1 MAEYHPDRET
11 LERYS
16 CGGLLPE
23 QSAWIERHLR
33 SGCAVCQRTVD
44 GILATF
50 APAVRTAPDTA
61 WDEEECWRRVFTRL
75 EQRVSLINLERAAAP
90 GLVDEILRLPREERA
105 GHVGHRYRTLAVCE
119 LLIERSFEEGFEDPP
134 RSVEIAELAILLAER
149 LDAEHYGHAVVQD
162 LRARAWAYLG
172 NARRISSDLLGAE
185 QALAHAEA
193 LAEEGS
199 ADPLEE
205 ARLLDLKASL
215 LSDQG
220 WFEKAAETLGV
231 VIDIYEEVRD
241 PHRQGRALIS
251 QGLFLSYAGHPE
263 KTVERIRQGLAL
275 IDPAT
280 ESRLVLMARH
290 NLAWALNDCGR
301 PEEALRHLESFRPC
315 YAEFPNAWTTLRL
328 QWLEGRIAAGLGRL
342 DEAEDRLRDVR
353 QSFVEQG
360 LGYDAS
366 MVTLDLAALYLREG
380 REGRGAE
387 VRKLATE
394 MLPIF
399 LSQDVHRQ
407 ALAALAAFQQAA
419 EMDRVTPRL
428 VQEITAYLLR
438 ARRNPGL
445 RFEGSER

>member
-16 CGGLLPE
+16 CGGLIPE

-44 GILATF
+44 GILAMF
-50 APAVRTAPDTA
+50 APAAQAFDSDTA
-61 WDEEECWRRVFTRL
+61 WDEEECWRRVFSRL
-75 EQRVSLINLERAAAP
+75 EQRVSLISLERAAAP

-105 GHVGHRYRTLAVCE
+105 GHFGRRYRTLAVCE

-134 RSVEIAELAILLAER
+134 RSVEIAELAILLSER

-263 KTVERIRQGLAL
+263 RTVERIRQGLSL

-290 NLAWALNDCGR
+290 NLAWALNDCGQ

-353 QSFVEQG
+353 RSFVEKG

-366 MVTLDLAALYLREG
+366 MVTLDLAALYLRE
-380 REGRGAE
+380 EGRGAE
-387 VRKLATE
+387 VRKLAAE

-438 ARRNPGL
+438 ARRNPEL
-445 RFEGSER
+445 RFEAQGR

>member
-11 LERYS
+11 LESYS
-16 CGGLLPE
+16 RGGLLPE

-33 SGCAVCQRTVD
+33 AGCAVCQRTVD

-50 APAVRTAPDTA
+50 GQSPAAAP
-61 WDEEECWRRVFTRL
+61 WDEEECWRRIFNRL
-75 EQRVSLINLERAAAP
+75 EQRVALIGLERAAAP
-90 GLVDEILRLPREERA
+90 ALVDEILALPQEERA
-105 GHVGHRYRTLAVCE
+105 SRLGRRHRTLAVCE
-119 LLIERSFEEGFEDPP
+119 LLIERSFEEGFENPA
-134 RSVEIAELAILLAER
+134 RSVEIAELAILLSER
-149 LDAEHYGHAVVQD
+149 LDAAHYGRAVVQD

-172 NARRISSDLLGAE
+172 NARRISSDLPGAE
-185 QALAHAEA
+185 QALKHAEA

-220 WFEKAAETLGV
+220 RFEEAAEVLGV

-241 PHRQGRALIS
+241 PHRKGRALIS
-251 QGLFLSYAGHPE
+251 QGLFLSYAGRPD
-263 KTVERIRQGLAL
+263 KAVERIRLGLSL

-280 ESRLVLMARH
+280 ESRLVLMACH

-301 PEEALRHLESFRPC
+301 AEEALRYLESFRSS
-315 YAEFPNAWTTLRL
+315 YAEFPNAWTGLRL
-328 QWLEGRIAAGLGRL
+328 RWLEGRIAAGLGRL
-342 DEAEDRLRDVR
+342 DEAEERLRAVR
-353 QSFVEQG
+353 ESFVEQG

-366 MVTLDLAALYLREG
+366 MVTLDLAALYLG
-380 REGRGAE
+380 QEGRGAE
-387 VRKLATE
+387 VRKLAAE
-394 MLPIF
+394 MLPVF

-407 ALAALAAFQQAA
+407 ALAALAAFQQAV
-419 EMDRVTPRL
+419 ETDRATPGL
-428 VQEITAYLLR
+428 VREITAYLLR

-445 RFEGSER
+445 RFEVPGR